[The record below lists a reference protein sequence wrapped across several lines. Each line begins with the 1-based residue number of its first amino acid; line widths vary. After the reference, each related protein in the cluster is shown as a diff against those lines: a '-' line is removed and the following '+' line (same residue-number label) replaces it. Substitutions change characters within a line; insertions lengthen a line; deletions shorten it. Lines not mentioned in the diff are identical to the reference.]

1 MLMVALFF
9 CAGGVYLKNQIFL
22 PNGLINNASPSPSRS
37 CYSVLVWYFNWLGIF
52 LHHGFLR
59 YGIVV
64 QNKHR

>member
-1 MLMVALFF
+1 MLIVALFF
-9 CAGGVYLKNQIFL
+9 SAGGVYLKNQIFL

-37 CYSVLVWYFNWLGIF
+37 RYSVLARGLNGLGMF
-52 LHHGFLR
+52 LHHDFLR

>member
-9 CAGGVYLKNQIFL
+9 SAGGVYLKNQIFL

-37 CYSVLVWYFNWLGIF
+37 CYSVLVWYFNWLGIY
-52 LHHGFLR
+52 LYHDFLR